1 MAKIKDMLHEEY
13 LGKGTRPD
21 GAMKLTVIEK
31 NPEFSGMAG
40 AAKKAGRQAGIF
52 RDRRRVQA

>member
-40 AAKKAGRQAGIF
+40 AAKKAGQQGAAIEHNSAGKK
-52 RDRRRVQA
+52 